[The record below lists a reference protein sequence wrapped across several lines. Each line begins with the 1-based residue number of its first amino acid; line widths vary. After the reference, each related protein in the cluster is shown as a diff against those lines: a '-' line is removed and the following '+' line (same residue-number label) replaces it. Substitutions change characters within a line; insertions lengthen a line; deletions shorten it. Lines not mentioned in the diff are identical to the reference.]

1 MFLNKAAPIL
11 ERHDSEWLEIM
22 QISSGT
28 EESELAWRVRDEA
41 TKGRQRRREKTLT
54 KVFGLHHLSVGS
66 DWRDRCKGD
75 YLGVGG
81 TSAHEDQR
89 ILQLSGVHVV
99 VGTPGRVF
107 DMLRREYF
115 YPDSIKMFVLDEA
128 DEIAFPRS

>member
-28 EESELAWRVRDEA
+28 RGIELIGNHSNDFHLDVRRVR
-41 TKGRQRRREKTLT
+41 RE
-54 KVFGLHHLSVGS
+54 GS
-66 DWRDRCKGD
+66 YIYEKFLPIGGTRCKGD

-81 TSAHEDQR
+81 TSAHEDRR
-89 ILQLSGVHVV
+89 ILRLSGVHVV
-99 VGTPGRVF
+99 VGTQGRVF